1 MTTVFGFVRS
11 TQWHPLG
18 MLDSEIGGLLP
29 NKVENLGWKSTVDAG
44 AMILDGFEGSSD

>member
-18 MLDSEIGGLLP
+18 MLGSEVSGILLFE
-29 NKVENLGWKSTVDAG
+29 VDNLGWKSTVDAG
-44 AMILDGFEGSSD
+44 AMILDEVEGSSY